1 MRFVIFVVKMNPT
14 RSPALAP
21 GMRRA
26 LVSPM
31 RRPPLLSLLVT
42 ALLAASCTRRET
54 PAEEGIRT
62 HTLLIGNQ
70 NEPATLDPQIYDAAT
85 DFNVI
90 GALFEGLT
98 TYDEQTATA
107 VSNPVR

>member
-1 MRFVIFVVKMNPT
+1 MRFRLSAALLVV
-14 RSPALAP
+14 L
-21 GMRRA
+21 
-26 LVSPM
+26 
-31 RRPPLLSLLVT
+31 PLLT
-42 ALLAASCTRRET
+42 TGCTKRET

-70 NEPATLDPQIYDAAT
+70 NEPGTLDPQIYDAAT